1 MQNTAHPDD
10 KSEFSQQTLLLYI
23 GLAAIIYLAEE
34 IGRLAGLSGLGLQ
47 ISPIWPA
54 AGIALAALLLWGWSV
69 WPGVF
74 LGFLIYN
81 CLHLGISYPSVL
93 QGIAIGIG
101 ISIASLA
108 QAFLAAYLIRRFS
121 NIAFYLSLRNTL
133 LFLIIAIIACLI
145 APSLYIAILYA
156 SENISLENMFFSW
169 ITFWTGDTLGM
180 LLVTPLIISFSLS
193 PPIIYRQKSVIE
205 AFFLFTLLGLAS
217 LGIFLGTYPI
227 YSWLLPFLLWAT
239 FRFNI
244 RGLTAA
250 LVLISS
256 ISVLA
261 TALGYGP
268 YYSLEVHQSLFYLA
282 TFIGIITATML
293 ILTSILNENNE
304 ASKLLQEYNLS
315 LENAVHTRTHQLEEA
330 KDEIIVREKLTSLA
344 VLAAGISH
352 EIKNPLLHI
361 DDLVKTA
368 QDCITNVQEVC
379 DTHENLF
386 PSDVGDHVH
395 ANFKNLKEC
404 LIKIEDHDKRA
415 QEIVNIILQRSRR
428 EVEHETGFRTVNIHN
443 ILNGCCNKAR
453 REFEQKT
460 PYSLHIIKNYD
471 FSIGPIEVITLDLS
485 RALTNII
492 DNSIYALKQKTAHN
506 LEFFE
511 PTLSIQTVNH
521 DHDIEIFIEDNGMGM
536 SEAVLK
542 RLFQPFFSTKPLG
555 EGTGLGLA
563 LAYDIIVHGHHG
575 SLSALSE
582 KDKFTKIVI
591 SLPKGHATDAQE

>member
-1 MQNTAHPDD
+1 MQNTVEYEN
-10 KSEFSQQTLLLYI
+10 SSYFSQPALFRYI

-34 IGRLAGLSGLGLQ
+34 IGRLAGLSGLGLK

-54 AGIALAALLLWGWSV
+54 AGIALSALLLWGWRV
-69 WPGVF
+69 WPGIF

-81 CLHLGISYPSVL
+81 CFHLAISYPNLL

-101 ISIASLA
+101 MSLASLA
-108 QAFLAAYLIRRFS
+108 QAFLAAHLIRRFS
-121 NIAFYLSLRNTL
+121 NIAFYHSLRNTL
-133 LFLIIAIIACLI
+133 SFLIIVITTCLI
-145 APSLYIAILYA
+145 APTLYMAILY
-156 SENISLENMFFSW
+156 SSGDVSLENMLFGW
-169 ITFWTGDTLGM
+169 LTFWTGDTLGV
-180 LLVTPLIISFSLS
+180 LLITPLIISFTLS
-193 PPIIYRQKSVIE
+193 PPIIYQQKYVIE
-205 AFFLFTLLGLAS
+205 AFILFILLGLAS
-217 LGIFLGTYPI
+217 FGIFLSTYPMV
-227 YSWLLPFLLWAT
+227 SWLLPFLLWAA

-256 ISVLA
+256 IAVLA
-261 TALGYGP
+261 TGLGYGP
-268 YYSLEVHQSLFYLA
+268 YYSIEIHQSLFYLA

-293 ILTSILNENNE
+293 ILTGILNENNE

-315 LENAVHTRTHQLEEA
+315 LESAVHTRTHQLEEA

-361 DDLVKTA
+361 DELVKTA
-368 QDCITNVQEVC
+368 QDCVVNVQEVC
-379 DTHENLF
+379 DTNKTLF
-386 PSDVGDHVH
+386 PSDVSDHVH
-395 ANFKNLKEC
+395 SNFKNLKEC
-404 LIKIEDHDKRA
+404 LVEIEDCDRRA

-428 EVEHETGFRTVNIHN
+428 EAEHETGFKTVNIHN

-492 DNSIYALKQKTAHN
+492 DNSIYALKQKTAHY
-506 LEFFE
+506 LESFE
-511 PTLSIQTVNH
+511 PTLSIQTLNRE
-521 DHDIEIFIEDNGMGM
+521 HDIEITIEDNGVGM
-536 SEAVLK
+536 PEAVLK

-591 SLPKGHATDAQE
+591 TLPKGHATDARE

>member
-1 MQNTAHPDD
+1 MQNTVEPES

-34 IGRLAGLSGLGLQ
+34 LGRLAGLSGIGLQ

-54 AGIALAALLLWGWSV
+54 AGIALAALLLWGRSV

-81 CLHLGISYPSVL
+81 CLHLAISYPSIW

-101 ISIASLA
+101 MSLASLA
-108 QAFLAAYLIRRFS
+108 QAFLATYLIRRFS
-121 NIAFYLSLRNTL
+121 NIVFYQSLRNTL
-133 LFLIIAIIACLI
+133 LFFIIAIAACLI
-145 APSLYIAILYA
+145 APSLYTAILYA
-156 SENISLENMFFSW
+156 SGNISWENMAFGW
-169 ITFWTGDTLGM
+169 ITFWIGDTLGM
-180 LLVTPLIISFSLS
+180 LLITPLIISFTLS
-193 PPIIYRQKSVIE
+193 PPIKYQKKYVIE
-205 AFFLFTLLGLAS
+205 ASFLFILLGLAS
-217 LGIFLGTYPI
+217 LGIFLSTYPMG
-227 YSWLLPFLLWAT
+227 SWLLPFLLWAT

-244 RGLTAA
+244 RGLTVA

-256 ISVLA
+256 IAVLA
-261 TALGYGP
+261 TGLGYGP

-293 ILTSILNENNE
+293 ILTGILNENNE
-304 ASKLLQEYNLS
+304 AAKFLQEYNLS
-315 LENAVHTRTHQLEEA
+315 LENAVHTRTHQLDEA

-368 QDCITNVQEVC
+368 QDCVANVQEVC
-379 DTHENLF
+379 DTNKNLF
-386 PSDVGDHVH
+386 SSDVSDHVD
-395 ANFKNLKEC
+395 ANFKNLREC
-404 LIKIEDHDKRA
+404 LIEIEDYDKRA
-415 QEIVNIILQRSRR
+415 QEIVNIIFQRSRR
-428 EVEHETGFRTVNIHN
+428 EAEHETGFRTVNIHN

-460 PYSLHIIKNYD
+460 PYSLYIIKNYD
-471 FSIGPIEVITLDLS
+471 FTIGPIEVITLDLS
-485 RALTNII
+485 RALTTII
-492 DNSIYALKQKTAHN
+492 DNSIYALKQKTAHY

-511 PTLSIQTVNH
+511 PTLSIQTVNRE
-521 DHDIEIFIEDNGMGM
+521 HDIEISIEDNGIGM
-536 SEAVLK
+536 PEAVLK

-582 KDKFTKIVI
+582 KDNFTKIVI
-591 SLPKGHATDAQE
+591 FLPKGHATDARE